1 MRLVFQHLILL
12 SLLGVLAGTASPAAA
27 QPPAP
32 DGAAV
37 FARAC
42 ANCHAEGQT
51 TAPTPTT
58 LRALSA
64 ESILNALTN
73 GRMQQ
78 QGSALAADERRA
90 VALFTAGRGPRDTI
104 AATTAIDNTC
114 KAAAPMGD
122 AATSPG

>member
-1 MRLVFQHLILL
+1 MRLVVRHLIRLTV
-12 SLLGVLAGTASPAAA
+12 LGVLAGTASPAGA
-27 QPPAP
+27 QPTPE
-32 DGAAV
+32 GAAV

-51 TAPTPTT
+51 AAPTPST
-58 LRALSA
+58 LRALGA

-78 QGSALAADERRA
+78 QGSALSADERRA

-104 AATTAIDNTC
+104 
-114 KAAAPMGD
+114 
-122 AATSPG
+122 